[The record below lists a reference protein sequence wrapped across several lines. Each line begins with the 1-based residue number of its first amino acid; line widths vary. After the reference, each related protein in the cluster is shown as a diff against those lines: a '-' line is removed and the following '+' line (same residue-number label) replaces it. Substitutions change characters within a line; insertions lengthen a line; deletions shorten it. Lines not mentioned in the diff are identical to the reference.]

1 MEIDQA
7 TAEYLDAFADPEDEA
22 LRAARALSEEE
33 GVPLV
38 AHQTGS
44 WLRWLAGIQ
53 PAHDVVEVGGG
64 VGYSALWLLAGMHP
78 RGMLTTIEVDPD
90 RRSRAQRLLTHA
102 GHGQRVRSILGA
114 GLTVLPKL
122 ADRSYD
128 LVFIDAVKTEYPA
141 YLAHAKR
148 LLRSGGLLVADNVLW
163 GGKVADAGAR
173 DEHTLALR
181 AFTTTVHDDPAFDGQ
196 ILPVGDGVLV
206 ARLTPGTD

>member
-7 TAEYLDAFADPEDEA
+7 TAEYLDAFATPEDEA
-22 LRAARALSEEE
+22 LRAAHALSEEE

-38 AHQTGS
+38 PHVTGA
-44 WLRWLAGIQ
+44 WLRWLAGMQ

-90 RRSRAQRLLTHA
+90 RRARAQRLLTHA

-114 GLTVLPKL
+114 GLNVLPKL
-122 ADRSYD
+122 ADDSYD

-141 YLAHAKR
+141 YLTHAKR
-148 LLRSGGLLVADNVLW
+148 LLRDRGVLIADNVLW
-163 GGKVADAGAR
+163 GGRVADASVR
-173 DEHTLALR
+173 DDDTAALR
-181 AFTTTVHDDPAFDGQ
+181 TFAASVRDDPNFDAQ
-196 ILPVGDGVLV
+196 ILPVGDGLLV
-206 ARLTPGTD
+206 ARLHSA